1 MVDSGDPWGP
11 GTGVERLPGSPAMAR
26 GQHGEL
32 TQAWVQPGNSRG
44 RLLVVNL
51 DGLLSSSEPRPPVL
65 RIEVEQV
72 SLVKHLGSRSGTYGG
87 GTPLVLQGLSLHA
100 PNARVPG
107 SIPGR
112 GTRSHVPQLSVP
124 MLQLRP
130 NKEI

>member
-1 MVDSGDPWGP
+1 
-11 GTGVERLPGSPAMAR
+11 MAR

-72 SLVKHLGSRSGTYGG
+72 SLVKHLGSRSGTYGWLDILLSQPVELEKAPHSG
-87 GTPLVLQGLSLHA
+87 PLETTQHQFL
-100 PNARVPG
+100 
-107 SIPGR
+107 
-112 GTRSHVPQLSVP
+112 
-124 MLQLRP
+124 
-130 NKEI
+130 